1 MVRIFQERNL
11 NINDGKFFLTVAVDT
26 IHANIHIKYK
36 TTEDTVKVNQQLPAK
51 PFKCGQNDMTN

>member
-1 MVRIFQERNL
+1 MMVN
-11 NINDGKFFLTVAVDT
+11 FFLTVAVDT